1 MIRVSAGIIRR
12 ADGCILICRRGENR
26 GNAGLW
32 EFPGGK
38 QESGESAAACLRRE
52 LQEELSLPVTEPALL
67 CTREAQGI
75 IFDFLTCETAA
86 EPVLTE
92 HASCAWVRPRAMLGY
107 DFCPADTGV
116 ARALALQDP
125 PLRHFMWDFDGT
137 LMDTYPAMVAAFL
150 AACRRFGEEVD
161 PAYALTLMKDNL
173 THCIRTVADER
184 GMDFDA
190 LTAAYRE
197 EENAVP
203 DDAVPP
209 LPSIPEVLRALHAAG
224 GRHYLVTH
232 RDSRAWDFLR
242 AAGLRELFEGG
253 VVKEDRLPR
262 KPEPDMVQAILDRF
276 GIDPAEAVMIG
287 DRPLDT
293 AAGRAAGVL
302 SLMLDPDRRFPGD
315 PAELRCENAQELVPL
330 LTGTL

>member
-38 QESGESAAACLRRE
+38 QESGESPAACLRRE

-75 IFDFLTCETAA
+75 VFDFLTCETDA

-107 DFCPADTGV
+107 EFCPADTEV

-161 PAYALTLMKDNL
+161 PEHALTLMKDNL
-173 THCIRTVADER
+173 THCIRTVATER

-209 LPSIPEVLRALHAAG
+209 LPHIPEVLRALHAAG

-242 AAGLRELFEGG
+242 AAGLRALFEGG
-253 VVKEDRLPR
+253 VVKEDKLPR
-262 KPEPDMVQAILDRF
+262 KPAPDMLIHLMEKH
-276 GIDPAEAVMIG
+276 GLTPEECVMIG

-293 AAGRAAGVL
+293 ESGIAAGML
-302 SLMLDPDRRFPGD
+302 SILIDPEDRFPDEACDVRIHHAG
-315 PAELRCENAQELVPL
+315 ELLDFI
-330 LTGTL
+330 G